1 MINVVDLFF
10 FVAIVYLVNSILY
23 LINITLKNEKLEK
36 FNFILT
42 IIGFIPHTLGLV
54 LWMKQVGHA
63 PFTNLYESTVF
74 FSWAIVL
81 VYFLILLK
89 YKIKNIGMVTVPLA
103 FLAIGAASIL
113 PAHYKEMT
121 PLVPALQSIWL
132 EVHVI
137 SCMLAYSFFAF
148 SFVMSIMFLVKQKN
162 NSDKLPATGKLENLN
177 HKSILIG
184 IVLLTFGII
193 SGSIWANSAWGTYW
207 SWDPKETWSLI
218 TWIIYAIYLHARFV
232 KGWSEKRLAY
242 ISCFGFLCVLFTYWG
257 VNLLLSGLHSYGR

>member
-184 IVLLTFGII
+184 IVL
-193 SGSIWANSAWGTYW
+193 
-207 SWDPKETWSLI
+207 
-218 TWIIYAIYLHARFV
+218 
-232 KGWSEKRLAY
+232 
-242 ISCFGFLCVLFTYWG
+242 
-257 VNLLLSGLHSYGR
+257 